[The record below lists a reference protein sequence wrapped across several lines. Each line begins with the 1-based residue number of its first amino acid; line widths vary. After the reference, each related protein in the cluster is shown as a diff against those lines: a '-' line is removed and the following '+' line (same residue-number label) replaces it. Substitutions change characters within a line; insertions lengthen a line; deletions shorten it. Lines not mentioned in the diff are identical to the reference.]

1 MIWVASFTI
10 CTLHTFDTNGTVRE
24 ARGLS
29 ENVGEAFFKAQ
40 EATQTRLPKEG
51 NVLMSVSKKDKP
63 ELVEVAKKFEDCG
76 FGILATGTTYEL
88 LKENGIK
95 AERINKMQEGKPNIV
110 DAIINGKI
118 QLIINTPAT
127 GDEKAFDD
135 SYIRKNAIKA
145 KIPYMTTM
153 AAAKATADGIY
164 TVIHEGEIGVK
175 SRQEIHELI

>member
-1 MIWVASFTI
+1 
-10 CTLHTFDTNGTVRE
+10 
-24 ARGLS
+24 
-29 ENVGEAFFKAQ
+29 
-40 EATQTRLPKEG
+40 
-51 NVLMSVSKKDKP
+51 MSVSKKDKP

-127 GDEKAFDD
+127 SRAM
-135 SYIRKNAIKA
+135 RRHL
-145 KIPYMTTM
+145 MTVTS
-153 AAAKATADGIY
+153 
-164 TVIHEGEIGVK
+164 VK
-175 SRQEIHELI
+175 MRLRQKFHI

>member
-1 MIWVASFTI
+1 MSARK
-10 CTLHTFDTNGTVRE
+10 TNR
-24 ARGLS
+24 R
-29 ENVGEAFFKAQ
+29 
-40 EATQTRLPKEG
+40 
-51 NVLMSVSKKDKP
+51 
-63 ELVEVAKKFEDCG
+63 LVEVAKKFEDCG

-135 SYIRKNAIKA
+135 SYVRKTAIQCKGS
-145 KIPYMTTM
+145 IYDD
-153 AAAKATADGIY
+153 DGSS
-164 TVIHEGEIGVK
+164 K
-175 SRQEIHELI
+175 SYGRWNLYRDP